1 MNRVTNTLCSCRVVL
16 LRGSLMKLWPVV
28 FLMLVLLPGR
38 GFGQGGGSADPSYVE
53 AQKAFRARNYPEA
66 TRLFYLAYMGSSGST
81 QAKAEFGV
89 AESLRKMG
97 LHYGAAFFYARIV
110 AQGPQS
116 DLFREALS
124 ELGRIN
130 AVKPLGKASIT
141 GLMGPNINPLTVPPP
156 ARGFFFFYSGLAAF
170 DNKDVRAARAEFGRV
185 PASSSYYP
193 NAQYYLG
200 VIQTIT
206 GDADDALASFSRV
219 LKMSTSQSIRELA
232 TMNIAR
238 IYYEKAN
245 YRRAFQYYSQIA
257 RSSDLWLQSLFEG
270 AWAFFMIQKHNNTLG
285 NIHTIHSPF
294 FSSRFF
300 PETYILQAI
309 SYLRLCRSDEVK
321 ESLRRFQERY
331 KPTFVDLNGLLKK
344 YDGQPSAFFN
354 VIRQYRAVGN
364 LGEYSEALEVIDS
377 VSRSDAYKE
386 AVLVVRRLER
396 EKDKLARHS
405 GKWEYSGLAQV
416 LRDSYDKRVAATIKT
431 AGQDL
436 FGAAVQQ
443 FRYLKDLS
451 DQTTLIN
458 YEMLGNRTDQ
468 LRAKLNQQPAPDDG
482 TQWGEGMRPL
492 NLKQQLEY
500 WPFEGEYWED
510 ELGGYVYNIDSK
522 CGKK

>member
-1 MNRVTNTLCSCRVVL
+1 MTKTRWNSLYLPVR
-16 LRGSLMKLWPVV
+16 RGVIGVILSAGLMAADHTA
-28 FLMLVLLPGR
+28 
-38 GFGQGGGSADPSYVE
+38 SAQNASPADRAYAE
-53 AQKAFRARNYPEA
+53 AQKSFRSRNYAEA
-66 TRLFYLAYMGSSGST
+66 ARLFYLTLVGSSGGT
-81 QAKAEFGV
+81 QAKSEFGV

-97 LHYGAAFFYARIV
+97 LHYGAAYFYGRIV
-110 AQGPQS
+110 AQGPKS
-116 DLFREALS
+116 DFFREALS

-130 AVKPLGKASIT
+130 AAKPLGKASISS
-141 GLMGPNINPLTVPPP
+141 LLGPEINPLAVPPP
-156 ARGFFFFYSGLAAF
+156 ARGFYFFYAGLFAF
-170 DNKDVRAARAEFGRV
+170 EKKDVRSARAEFGRV
-185 PASSSYYP
+185 PSSSSYYP
-193 NAQYYLG
+193 TAQYYLG

-206 GDADDALASFSRV
+206 SDGDAALASFNRV
-219 LKMSTSQSIRELA
+219 LKASTSESIRELA
-232 TMNIAR
+232 IMNIAR

-245 YRRAFQYYSQIA
+245 YRRAFQYYSQIS

-309 SYLRLCRSDEVK
+309 SYLRLCRSDEVR
-321 ESLRRFQERY
+321 ESLRSFQERY
-331 KPTFVDLNGLLKK
+331 KPTFVDLNSLLKK
-344 YDGQPSAFFN
+344 YNDQPSAFFN
-354 VIRQYRAVGN
+354 LIRQYRA
-364 LGEYSEALEVIDS
+364 LGTLAEHAEAIEVIDN

-405 GKWEYSGLAQV
+405 SRWESTGLAQV
-416 LRDSYDKRVAATIKT
+416 LRDSYDGRINATLKT
-431 AGQDL
+431 SGQDL
-436 FGAAVQQ
+436 FQAAVQQ

-468 LRAKLNQQPAPDDG
+468 LRAKLNQEPPPDDG

-492 NLKQQLEY
+492 DLKQQLEY

-522 CGKK
+522 CGKR

>member
-1 MNRVTNTLCSCRVVL
+1 VRVANSKITGYLSGFASKGFALACAV
-16 LRGSLMKLWPVV
+16 VV
-28 FLMLVLLPGR
+28 FLSLGTAQAQQQAAGGVDR
-38 GFGQGGGSADPSYVE
+38 GHAE
-53 AQKAFRARNYPEA
+53 AQKAFRSRNYAEA
-66 TRLFYLAYMGSSGST
+66 TRLFYLTVVGASGS
-81 QAKAEFGV
+81 QAKGEFGV

-97 LHYGAAFFYARIV
+97 LHYGAAFFYGRIV
-110 AQGPQS
+110 AQGPKS
-116 DLFREALS
+116 DFFREALS

-130 AVKPLGKASIT
+130 AVKPLGKATISS
-141 GLMGPNINPLTVPPP
+141 LFGPSINPLNVPPP

-170 DNKDVRAARAEFGRV
+170 EKKDVRTARADFGRV
-185 PASSSYYP
+185 PNSSSYYP
-193 NAQYYLG
+193 QAQYYLG
-200 VIQTIT
+200 VIQAIN
-206 GDADDALASFSRV
+206 GDSDDALASFNRV
-219 LKMSTSQSIRELA
+219 SKVATTEALRELA
-232 TMNIAR
+232 IINIAR

-294 FSSRFF
+294 YSSRFF

-309 SYLRLCRSDEVK
+309 SYLRLCRSDEVRQ
-321 ESLRRFQERY
+321 SLRSFQERY
-331 KPTFVDLNGLLKK
+331 KPTFVDLNSLLKK
-344 YDGQPSAFFN
+344 YNDQPSAFFN
-354 VIRQYRAVGN
+354 VIRQYRTSG
-364 LGEYSEALEVIDS
+364 GMSEFPEALEVIDN

-386 AVLVVRRLER
+386 AVQVVRRLER
-396 EKDKLARHS
+396 EKDRLDQHAS
-405 GKWEYSGLAQV
+405 KWEYSGLSQV
-416 LRDSYDKRVAATIKT
+416 LRDSYEKRIAAAVRT

-436 FGAAVQQ
+436 FSAAAQQ

-468 LRAKLNQQPAPDDG
+468 LRARLNQEPPPDDG

-492 NLKQQLEY
+492 NLQQQLEY